1 MILER
6 LSKIMASRGMCSR
19 READRYIE
27 RGLVRVDG
35 IVVDQL
41 GSKISHDA
49 KIVLSEEGA
58 NEQAQQATFL
68 LNKPIGY
75 VSGQPEEGYRP
86 AVALIEAENR
96 WKGDLLKKSFGRD
109 QLNGLAPAG
118 RVDID
123 SKGLLVMTQNGRIAR
138 QLIGAD
144 SSVDKE
150 YLVRVRGEVGANDL
164 KQLCH
169 GLQLDGKPL
178 KPAKVSRQNR
188 DQLRFVL
195 REGKKRQIRRMC
207 ELVGLKVVGLKRI
220 RIGRVQ
226 LDSLP
231 EGQWRYLGNKETF

>member
-1 MILER
+1 MIIER

-118 RVDID
+118 RLDID